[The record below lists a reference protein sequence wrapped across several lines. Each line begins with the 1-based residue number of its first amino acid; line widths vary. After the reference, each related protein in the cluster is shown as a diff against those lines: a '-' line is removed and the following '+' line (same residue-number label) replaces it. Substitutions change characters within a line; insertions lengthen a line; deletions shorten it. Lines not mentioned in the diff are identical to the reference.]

1 MLEAEKQFRR
11 INGHLHLPAL
21 RAALEGEIQAEMIA
35 EECYNEDV
43 A

>member
-11 INGHLHLPAL
+11 INGYRDPHLL
-21 RAALEGEIQAEMIA
+21 RRALEENQQADA
-35 EECYNEDV
+35 ARAGV